1 MGTKRLVGVV
11 GNAAQRRLAAI
22 LVADVVGYSR
32 LMEADEFG
40 TFDVIKDR
48 RREIVVPAV
57 REHAGRIVKFMG
69 DGILAEFASAVNA
82 VSCALELQLRMAKAN
97 ETLADANRIRLR
109 IGINLGD
116 IIEDESDVYG
126 DGVNIAA
133 RLETLSEPGGICI
146 SGQMY
151 DAIQGKLEIS
161 IEDIGE
167 SSLKNISRTIRTYR
181 IRPRDAEGVEE
192 AQFLRGNERTTVAV
206 LPFANMSGDPAQD
219 YFSDGITED
228 IITELSHYQHLSV
241 IARNTT
247 ALFKDRSTNVA
258 EIGRK
263 LRADFVIEG
272 SIRQA
277 GNRVRATVQLIDVQT
292 GTHAFA
298 ENFDRKIED
307 IFQVQDE
314 IVDAILGRLF
324 YNLDEAASK
333 ARQRNPTTSTTAYS
347 LWLRGRQASRN
358 GDEED
363 AISCLNQ
370 AINVDPQYARALAM
384 LSCLYGYRRFT
395 GSARD
400 THMKIAE
407 LSRGY
412 AERAIA
418 ADKTDAYVLEQVAAA
433 HLMLGDGD
441 NARRYSDSAS
451 LLNPRDISTA
461 ATRALVLAFI
471 GEHNHALEIIEH
483 VCRAEP
489 RVPPGWTV
497 TLADVQY
504 LMRDFEGALKT
515 YKTINGA
522 PFYVRLLQ
530 SMCLS
535 QLRRTDEAKAILGEA
550 PTRFDIPAFAR
561 NCAGMCALAEDR
573 ELWLEG
579 FRKAGVDV

>member
-1 MGTKRLVGVV
+1 M
-11 GNAAQRRLAAI
+11 
-22 LVADVVGYSR
+22 
-32 LMEADEFG
+32 
-40 TFDVIKDR
+40 
-48 RREIVVPAV
+48 
-57 REHAGRIVKFMG
+57 
-69 DGILAEFASAVNA
+69 
-82 VSCALELQLRMAKAN
+82 
-97 ETLADANRIRLR
+97 
-109 IGINLGD
+109 
-116 IIEDESDVYG
+116 
-126 DGVNIAA
+126 
-133 RLETLSEPGGICI
+133 
-146 SGQMY
+146 
-151 DAIQGKLEIS
+151 
-161 IEDIGE
+161 
-167 SSLKNISRTIRTYR
+167 
-181 IRPRDAEGVEE
+181 
-192 AQFLRGNERTTVAV
+192 
-206 LPFANMSGDPAQD
+206 
-219 YFSDGITED
+219 
-228 IITELSHYQHLSV
+228 

-247 ALFKDRSTNVA
+247 ALFKDRSINVA

-370 AINVDPQYARALAM
+370 AIKVDPQYARALAM
-384 LSCLYGYRRFT
+384 LSGLYGYRRFS

-400 THMKIAE
+400 SHMKIAE

-433 HLMLGDGD
+433 YLMLGDGD

-471 GEHNHALEIIEH
+471 GERNRAREIIER
-483 VCRAEP
+483 VYRAEP

-497 TLADVQY
+497 ILADVQY
-504 LMRDFEGALKT
+504 LMRDFDGALNT

-535 QLRRTDEAKAILGEA
+535 QLGQIDEAKAILGEA
-550 PTRFDIPAFAR
+550 PTGFDVPAFAR

>member
-1 MGTKRLVGVV
+1 MV

-32 LMEADEFG
+32 LMEADELG
-40 TFDVIKDR
+40 TLGVLKER

-161 IEDIGE
+161 VEDIGE
-167 SSLKNISRTIRTYR
+167 SSLKNISRTIRAYR
-181 IRPRDAEGVEE
+181 IRPSDAEEVQE
-192 AQFLRGNERTTVAV
+192 AQSLRGNEHTTVAV

-228 IITELSHYQHLSV
+228 IITELSRYQHLSV

-247 ALFKDRSTNVA
+247 ALFKDRSVNVA

-277 GNRVRATVQLIDVQT
+277 GNRVRATVQLFDVQT

-298 ENFDRKIED
+298 EKFDRKIED

-370 AINVDPQYARALAM
+370 AIKVDPQYARALAM
-384 LSCLYGYRRFT
+384 LSGLYGYRRFT

-400 THMKIAE
+400 THMKNAE

-433 HLMLGDGD
+433 YLMLGDGD

-461 ATRALVLAFI
+461 ATRALVLAFV
-471 GEHNHALEIIEH
+471 GERNRAREIIERVH
-483 VCRAEP
+483 QAEP
-489 RVPPGWTV
+489 RAPPGWTV
-497 TLADVQY
+497 ILADIQY
-504 LMRDFEGALKT
+504 LMRDFEGALNT

-535 QLRRTDEAKAILGEA
+535 QLGRIDEAKAILGEA
-550 PTRFDIPAFAR
+550 PTGFDIPAFAR